1 MIFIN
6 DFTIN
11 NKMKKNYK
19 FDFTYLCDSKLKNEL
34 NEAIFRKTQEC
45 LYKIFTEKKIIPL
58 ESNLKKLHNTIKNYK
73 EKNNNEK
80 FFALYNFNN
89 VNNINIDLVNN
100 INLISFSNYSIS
112 DTIHINNCFLYPKS
126 LIFYKNSVKVLQKK
140 AGYEYRVSIFIKI
153 NNKLLIDIKI

>member
-1 MIFIN
+1 
-6 DFTIN
+6 
-11 NKMKKNYK
+11 MKKNYK
-19 FDFTYLCDSKLKNEL
+19 FDFTYLSDSKLKNEL

-45 LYKIFTEKKIIPL
+45 LYKIFLEKKVIPL
-58 ESNLKKLHNTIKNYK
+58 ESNLKKLHDIIKNYK

-153 NNKLLIDIKI
+153 KNKLLIDIKI